1 MKKKGTRLAVL
12 ASVGPYAAET
22 LLLVVLPLLYVCLM
36 SIMTRPSY
44 GGVEFTVSFNGY
56 RALFEK
62 AYLVAIWNSVRM
74 SLVSTVII
82 LLVSYPMAYMLSRC
96 SRRVASNLIILMMIP
111 YFTNSLIR
119 LYSYITL
126 FNTKGILTG
135 ILTRLGMT
143 WSADF
148 LYSESAVVLGLVYV
162 CIPYAVLPMYS
173 SIERLDKALLE
184 ASYDLGAGRVKTF
197 FRITL
202 PMTMPGVYAAAIISF
217 VPSIGNYFVADVL
230 GGSKTLLIGN
240 LIKDQFMSSR
250 NWPLGSALS
259 VFLIAGTMIL
269 VYLYARV
276 SRADVMEGGPMNRV
290 KKKSIGD
297 KLGVIYAVLLFAF
310 IYIPTVIV
318 VVYSFNQQP
327 SNKWWTGFTAEWYGK
342 LFRDAQLWQSFSL
355 SLKISLLST
364 LIVVIIGT
372 LGAMGL
378 TRYRFFGRNA
388 LTYSVYLPMIVPG
401 VVFAVPLMALLVLMG
416 LKKGFWAVVLG
427 NVILMLPYMILT
439 VRTRFLGLDR
449 SVEEASM
456 DLGASGVETFFR
468 ITLPSIVPGI
478 FTGALLSFALT
489 LDDVV
494 MADFLAGPNCLTF
507 PMKIYNSIR
516 KGVSPE
522 INALETII
530 SGLIFLGVAVYLL
543 LKGRQDRAAAK
554 IEPFHQTQTEN

>member
-1 MKKKGTRLAVL
+1 MKKKEKRLAVL

-135 ILTRLGMT
+135 ILARLGMT

-230 GGSKTLLIGN
+230 GGSKTLLLGN
-240 LIKDQFMSSR
+240 LIDMQFLG
-250 NWPLGSALS
+250 NAYNPHLGSA
-259 VFLIAGTMIL
+259 
-269 VYLYARV
+269 
-276 SRADVMEGGPMNRV
+276 
-290 KKKSIGD
+290 
-297 KLGVIYAVLLFAF
+297 
-310 IYIPTVIV
+310 
-318 VVYSFNQQP
+318 
-327 SNKWWTGFTAEWYGK
+327 
-342 LFRDAQLWQSFSL
+342 
-355 SLKISLLST
+355 IS
-364 LIVVIIGT
+364 
-372 LGAMGL
+372 
-378 TRYRFFGRNA
+378 
-388 LTYSVYLPMIVPG
+388 
-401 VVFAVPLMALLVLMG
+401 LVLM
-416 LKKGFWAVVLG
+416 VIVL
-427 NVILMLPYMILT
+427 LCMSFTSSFDESEM
-439 VRTRFLGLDR
+439 
-449 SVEEASM
+449 E
-456 DLGASGVETFFR
+456 GV
-468 ITLPSIVPGI
+468 
-478 FTGALLSFALT
+478 
-489 LDDVV
+489 
-494 MADFLAGPNCLTF
+494 M
-507 PMKIYNSIR
+507 
-516 KGVSPE
+516 
-522 INALETII
+522 
-530 SGLIFLGVAVYLL
+530 
-543 LKGRQDRAAAK
+543 
-554 IEPFHQTQTEN
+554 

>member
-230 GGSKTLLIGN
+230 DGSKTLLIGN

-276 SRADVMEGGPMNRV
+276 SRADVMEGG
-290 KKKSIGD
+290 
-297 KLGVIYAVLLFAF
+297 L
-310 IYIPTVIV
+310 
-318 VVYSFNQQP
+318 
-327 SNKWWTGFTAEWYGK
+327 
-342 LFRDAQLWQSFSL
+342 
-355 SLKISLLST
+355 
-364 LIVVIIGT
+364 
-372 LGAMGL
+372 
-378 TRYRFFGRNA
+378 
-388 LTYSVYLPMIVPG
+388 
-401 VVFAVPLMALLVLMG
+401 
-416 LKKGFWAVVLG
+416 
-427 NVILMLPYMILT
+427 
-439 VRTRFLGLDR
+439 
-449 SVEEASM
+449 
-456 DLGASGVETFFR
+456 
-468 ITLPSIVPGI
+468 
-478 FTGALLSFALT
+478 
-489 LDDVV
+489 
-494 MADFLAGPNCLTF
+494 
-507 PMKIYNSIR
+507 
-516 KGVSPE
+516 
-522 INALETII
+522 
-530 SGLIFLGVAVYLL
+530 
-543 LKGRQDRAAAK
+543 
-554 IEPFHQTQTEN
+554 

>member
-56 RALFEK
+56 KALFEK

-143 WSADF
+143 WSTDF
-148 LYSESAVVLGLVYV
+148 LYSERAVVLGLVYV

-276 SRADVMEGGPMNRV
+276 SRADVMEGG
-290 KKKSIGD
+290 
-297 KLGVIYAVLLFAF
+297 L
-310 IYIPTVIV
+310 
-318 VVYSFNQQP
+318 
-327 SNKWWTGFTAEWYGK
+327 
-342 LFRDAQLWQSFSL
+342 
-355 SLKISLLST
+355 
-364 LIVVIIGT
+364 
-372 LGAMGL
+372 
-378 TRYRFFGRNA
+378 
-388 LTYSVYLPMIVPG
+388 
-401 VVFAVPLMALLVLMG
+401 
-416 LKKGFWAVVLG
+416 
-427 NVILMLPYMILT
+427 
-439 VRTRFLGLDR
+439 
-449 SVEEASM
+449 
-456 DLGASGVETFFR
+456 
-468 ITLPSIVPGI
+468 
-478 FTGALLSFALT
+478 
-489 LDDVV
+489 
-494 MADFLAGPNCLTF
+494 
-507 PMKIYNSIR
+507 
-516 KGVSPE
+516 
-522 INALETII
+522 
-530 SGLIFLGVAVYLL
+530 
-543 LKGRQDRAAAK
+543 
-554 IEPFHQTQTEN
+554 

>member
-56 RALFEK
+56 KAMFEK

-82 LLVSYPMAYMLSRC
+82 LLVSYPMAYMFSRC

-135 ILTRLGMT
+135 ILDRLGMT

-276 SRADVMEGGPMNRV
+276 SRADVMEGG
-290 KKKSIGD
+290 
-297 KLGVIYAVLLFAF
+297 L
-310 IYIPTVIV
+310 
-318 VVYSFNQQP
+318 
-327 SNKWWTGFTAEWYGK
+327 
-342 LFRDAQLWQSFSL
+342 
-355 SLKISLLST
+355 
-364 LIVVIIGT
+364 
-372 LGAMGL
+372 
-378 TRYRFFGRNA
+378 
-388 LTYSVYLPMIVPG
+388 
-401 VVFAVPLMALLVLMG
+401 
-416 LKKGFWAVVLG
+416 
-427 NVILMLPYMILT
+427 
-439 VRTRFLGLDR
+439 
-449 SVEEASM
+449 
-456 DLGASGVETFFR
+456 
-468 ITLPSIVPGI
+468 
-478 FTGALLSFALT
+478 
-489 LDDVV
+489 
-494 MADFLAGPNCLTF
+494 
-507 PMKIYNSIR
+507 
-516 KGVSPE
+516 
-522 INALETII
+522 
-530 SGLIFLGVAVYLL
+530 
-543 LKGRQDRAAAK
+543 
-554 IEPFHQTQTEN
+554 

>member
-1 MKKKGTRLAVL
+1 MKKKEKRLAVL

-135 ILTRLGMT
+135 ILDRLGMT

-173 SIERLDKALLE
+173 SIERMDKALLE
-184 ASYDLGAGRVKTF
+184 ASYDLGVGRVKTF

-259 VFLIAGTMIL
+259 VFLIAGSMIL

-276 SRADVMEGGPMNRV
+276 SRADVMEGG
-290 KKKSIGD
+290 
-297 KLGVIYAVLLFAF
+297 L
-310 IYIPTVIV
+310 
-318 VVYSFNQQP
+318 
-327 SNKWWTGFTAEWYGK
+327 
-342 LFRDAQLWQSFSL
+342 
-355 SLKISLLST
+355 
-364 LIVVIIGT
+364 
-372 LGAMGL
+372 
-378 TRYRFFGRNA
+378 
-388 LTYSVYLPMIVPG
+388 
-401 VVFAVPLMALLVLMG
+401 
-416 LKKGFWAVVLG
+416 
-427 NVILMLPYMILT
+427 
-439 VRTRFLGLDR
+439 
-449 SVEEASM
+449 
-456 DLGASGVETFFR
+456 
-468 ITLPSIVPGI
+468 
-478 FTGALLSFALT
+478 
-489 LDDVV
+489 
-494 MADFLAGPNCLTF
+494 
-507 PMKIYNSIR
+507 
-516 KGVSPE
+516 
-522 INALETII
+522 
-530 SGLIFLGVAVYLL
+530 
-543 LKGRQDRAAAK
+543 
-554 IEPFHQTQTEN
+554 

>member
-56 RALFEK
+56 KAMFEK

-135 ILTRLGMT
+135 ILDRLGMT

-148 LYSESAVVLGLVYV
+148 LYSESAVVLGLV
-162 CIPYAVLPMYS
+162 YAVLPMYS

-276 SRADVMEGGPMNRV
+276 SRADVMEGG
-290 KKKSIGD
+290 
-297 KLGVIYAVLLFAF
+297 L
-310 IYIPTVIV
+310 
-318 VVYSFNQQP
+318 
-327 SNKWWTGFTAEWYGK
+327 
-342 LFRDAQLWQSFSL
+342 
-355 SLKISLLST
+355 
-364 LIVVIIGT
+364 
-372 LGAMGL
+372 
-378 TRYRFFGRNA
+378 
-388 LTYSVYLPMIVPG
+388 
-401 VVFAVPLMALLVLMG
+401 
-416 LKKGFWAVVLG
+416 
-427 NVILMLPYMILT
+427 
-439 VRTRFLGLDR
+439 
-449 SVEEASM
+449 
-456 DLGASGVETFFR
+456 
-468 ITLPSIVPGI
+468 
-478 FTGALLSFALT
+478 
-489 LDDVV
+489 
-494 MADFLAGPNCLTF
+494 
-507 PMKIYNSIR
+507 
-516 KGVSPE
+516 
-522 INALETII
+522 
-530 SGLIFLGVAVYLL
+530 
-543 LKGRQDRAAAK
+543 
-554 IEPFHQTQTEN
+554 

>member
-1 MKKKGTRLAVL
+1 MKKKEKRLAVM

-96 SRRVASNLIILMMIP
+96 SRRVASNFIILMMIP

-135 ILTRLGMT
+135 ILDRLGMT

-276 SRADVMEGGPMNRV
+276 SRADVMEGG
-290 KKKSIGD
+290 
-297 KLGVIYAVLLFAF
+297 L
-310 IYIPTVIV
+310 
-318 VVYSFNQQP
+318 
-327 SNKWWTGFTAEWYGK
+327 
-342 LFRDAQLWQSFSL
+342 
-355 SLKISLLST
+355 
-364 LIVVIIGT
+364 
-372 LGAMGL
+372 
-378 TRYRFFGRNA
+378 
-388 LTYSVYLPMIVPG
+388 
-401 VVFAVPLMALLVLMG
+401 
-416 LKKGFWAVVLG
+416 
-427 NVILMLPYMILT
+427 
-439 VRTRFLGLDR
+439 
-449 SVEEASM
+449 
-456 DLGASGVETFFR
+456 
-468 ITLPSIVPGI
+468 
-478 FTGALLSFALT
+478 
-489 LDDVV
+489 
-494 MADFLAGPNCLTF
+494 
-507 PMKIYNSIR
+507 
-516 KGVSPE
+516 
-522 INALETII
+522 
-530 SGLIFLGVAVYLL
+530 
-543 LKGRQDRAAAK
+543 
-554 IEPFHQTQTEN
+554 

>member
-173 SIERLDKALLE
+173 SIERLDKALLA

-276 SRADVMEGGPMNRV
+276 SRADVMEGG
-290 KKKSIGD
+290 
-297 KLGVIYAVLLFAF
+297 L
-310 IYIPTVIV
+310 
-318 VVYSFNQQP
+318 
-327 SNKWWTGFTAEWYGK
+327 
-342 LFRDAQLWQSFSL
+342 
-355 SLKISLLST
+355 
-364 LIVVIIGT
+364 
-372 LGAMGL
+372 
-378 TRYRFFGRNA
+378 
-388 LTYSVYLPMIVPG
+388 
-401 VVFAVPLMALLVLMG
+401 
-416 LKKGFWAVVLG
+416 
-427 NVILMLPYMILT
+427 
-439 VRTRFLGLDR
+439 
-449 SVEEASM
+449 
-456 DLGASGVETFFR
+456 
-468 ITLPSIVPGI
+468 
-478 FTGALLSFALT
+478 
-489 LDDVV
+489 
-494 MADFLAGPNCLTF
+494 
-507 PMKIYNSIR
+507 
-516 KGVSPE
+516 
-522 INALETII
+522 
-530 SGLIFLGVAVYLL
+530 
-543 LKGRQDRAAAK
+543 
-554 IEPFHQTQTEN
+554 

>member
-135 ILTRLGMT
+135 ILDRLGMT
-143 WSADF
+143 WSTDF

-276 SRADVMEGGPMNRV
+276 SRADVMEGG
-290 KKKSIGD
+290 
-297 KLGVIYAVLLFAF
+297 L
-310 IYIPTVIV
+310 
-318 VVYSFNQQP
+318 
-327 SNKWWTGFTAEWYGK
+327 
-342 LFRDAQLWQSFSL
+342 
-355 SLKISLLST
+355 
-364 LIVVIIGT
+364 
-372 LGAMGL
+372 
-378 TRYRFFGRNA
+378 
-388 LTYSVYLPMIVPG
+388 
-401 VVFAVPLMALLVLMG
+401 
-416 LKKGFWAVVLG
+416 
-427 NVILMLPYMILT
+427 
-439 VRTRFLGLDR
+439 
-449 SVEEASM
+449 
-456 DLGASGVETFFR
+456 
-468 ITLPSIVPGI
+468 
-478 FTGALLSFALT
+478 
-489 LDDVV
+489 
-494 MADFLAGPNCLTF
+494 
-507 PMKIYNSIR
+507 
-516 KGVSPE
+516 
-522 INALETII
+522 
-530 SGLIFLGVAVYLL
+530 
-543 LKGRQDRAAAK
+543 
-554 IEPFHQTQTEN
+554 

>member
-56 RALFEK
+56 KALFEK

-135 ILTRLGMT
+135 ILARLGMT

-230 GGSKTLLIGN
+230 RQQ
-240 LIKDQFMSSR
+240 D
-250 NWPLGSALS
+250 A
-259 VFLIAGTMIL
+259 
-269 VYLYARV
+269 
-276 SRADVMEGGPMNRV
+276 ADR
-290 KKKSIGD
+290 
-297 KLGVIYAVLLFAF
+297 
-310 IYIPTVIV
+310 
-318 VVYSFNQQP
+318 
-327 SNKWWTGFTAEWYGK
+327 
-342 LFRDAQLWQSFSL
+342 
-355 SLKISLLST
+355 
-364 LIVVIIGT
+364 
-372 LGAMGL
+372 
-378 TRYRFFGRNA
+378 
-388 LTYSVYLPMIVPG
+388 
-401 VVFAVPLMALLVLMG
+401 
-416 LKKGFWAVVLG
+416 
-427 NVILMLPYMILT
+427 
-439 VRTRFLGLDR
+439 
-449 SVEEASM
+449 
-456 DLGASGVETFFR
+456 
-468 ITLPSIVPGI
+468 
-478 FTGALLSFALT
+478 
-489 LDDVV
+489 
-494 MADFLAGPNCLTF
+494 
-507 PMKIYNSIR
+507 
-516 KGVSPE
+516 
-522 INALETII
+522 
-530 SGLIFLGVAVYLL
+530 
-543 LKGRQDRAAAK
+543 
-554 IEPFHQTQTEN
+554 

>member
-1 MKKKGTRLAVL
+1 MKKKEKRLAVL

-135 ILTRLGMT
+135 ILDRLGMT

-173 SIERLDKALLE
+173 SIERMDKALLE
-184 ASYDLGAGRVKTF
+184 ASYDLGVGRVKTF

-276 SRADVMEGGPMNRV
+276 SRADVMEG
-290 KKKSIGD
+290 
-297 KLGVIYAVLLFAF
+297 
-310 IYIPTVIV
+310 
-318 VVYSFNQQP
+318 
-327 SNKWWTGFTAEWYGK
+327 
-342 LFRDAQLWQSFSL
+342 
-355 SLKISLLST
+355 
-364 LIVVIIGT
+364 
-372 LGAMGL
+372 
-378 TRYRFFGRNA
+378 
-388 LTYSVYLPMIVPG
+388 
-401 VVFAVPLMALLVLMG
+401 
-416 LKKGFWAVVLG
+416 
-427 NVILMLPYMILT
+427 
-439 VRTRFLGLDR
+439 
-449 SVEEASM
+449 
-456 DLGASGVETFFR
+456 DL
-468 ITLPSIVPGI
+468 
-478 FTGALLSFALT
+478 
-489 LDDVV
+489 
-494 MADFLAGPNCLTF
+494 
-507 PMKIYNSIR
+507 
-516 KGVSPE
+516 
-522 INALETII
+522 
-530 SGLIFLGVAVYLL
+530 
-543 LKGRQDRAAAK
+543 
-554 IEPFHQTQTEN
+554 